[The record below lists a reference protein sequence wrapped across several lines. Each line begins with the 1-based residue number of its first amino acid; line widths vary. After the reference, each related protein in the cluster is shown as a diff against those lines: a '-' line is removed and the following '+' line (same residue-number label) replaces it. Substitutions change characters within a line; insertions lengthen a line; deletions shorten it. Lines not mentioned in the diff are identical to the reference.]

1 MKKYNENQN
10 FNLIVS
16 TKNTAFGIPSSAF
29 TVTYASVDDI
39 ASKTVVTGGAVEALS
54 TISTAHTAKTTS
66 AASYGA
72 VSLNINSST
81 STIVAGD
88 TIEYAS
94 GMFAYVSKVVSGKIY
109 LYTPIR
115 ANVASGATLTQVGN
129 EGVYATSNIAIPTS
143 GEFLVQVSAP
153 EYGID
158 VEERISINA
167 PATVT
172 TPDANAPVYAGAAVA
187 Y

>member
-29 TVTYASVDDI
+29 SVTYASVDNI
-39 ASKTVVTGGAVEALS
+39 AAKTAVTGGAVEALS
-54 TISTAHTAKTTS
+54 TIGTAHTGTTTAS
-66 AASYGA
+66 ASYGSI
-72 VSLNINSST
+72 SLSVDSSKN
-81 STIVAGD
+81 TIVAGD
-88 TIEYAS
+88 TVEYAT
-94 GMFAYVSKVVSGKIY
+94 GMYAYVSKVVNGTIY

-115 ANVASGATLTQVGN
+115 SSVASGATITQVGN

-143 GEFLVQVSAP
+143 GEYLVQISAP

-158 VEERISINA
+158 VEERISVNA
-167 PATVT
+167 PVATK
-172 TPDANAPVYAGAAVA
+172 TPDANAPVYAGVAVA